1 MLYIRYTSPI
11 QLFNQNLRA
20 TQKDSSLYQR
30 SSWPPP
36 TVCQSLTS
44 STQSPSPS
52 MLAANHKAPSH
63 GPTVP
68 IWPTSQYPPNQY
80 QYPPQQQQLYPP
92 YQSSSRPPSPY
103 QQPTQP
109 YQDPGC
115 PLQHLPSRTPSPY
128 AQNPY
133 QQQPRPPHPG
143 YQPYPPSQGYIS
155 QGCQPQ
161 GQQQQPQQGP
171 YTLLFAPSAKHTKT
185 FTPEGSSQPSYTVHY
200 NRPLIASTKPAI
212 TITSSSGGQ
221 LATAEWHTWSGKI
234 DLTFTNGNAIT
245 YKDNFESSTLGRL
258 FWTMTQGNKNQADIK
273 CADRTG
279 QAVCTVVLRDE
290 LGSGRI
296 EVWRSDLSRQQ
307 FDEIVV
313 SAIAEIEDLGRKMED
328 SGVNYGVIGAV
339 AAMNN

>member
-52 MLAANHKAPSH
+52 MLAANHK
-63 GPTVP
+63 
-68 IWPTSQYPPNQY
+68 
-80 QYPPQQQQLYPP
+80 
-92 YQSSSRPPSPY
+92 
-103 QQPTQP
+103 
-109 YQDPGC
+109 
-115 PLQHLPSRTPSPY
+115 
-128 AQNPY
+128 
-133 QQQPRPPHPG
+133 
-143 YQPYPPSQGYIS
+143 
-155 QGCQPQ
+155 
-161 GQQQQPQQGP
+161 
-171 YTLLFAPSAKHTKT
+171 
-185 FTPEGSSQPSYTVHY
+185 VHY

-296 EVWRSDLSRQQ
+296 EAWRSDLSRQQ